1 LHVAGDGWGL
11 GPLQLRGDSWQL
23 RAEVAAA
30 GQKLHAALS
39 ARGPRIGELDGR
51 LDAVLRGPWALDRQM
66 PWRGEV
72 RTAISDL
79 AWLGELAGERWQTAG
94 RLQASLQL
102 EGTPERPSV
111 SGTLRGDDLALSFPE
126 QGMRLARGRLA
137 AQLDD
142 NLLTIETLG
151 FDSLLEPVPRPLR
164 LADPDGAGQL
174 AARPGR
180 LEIAGR
186 LRVDRDSGGD
196 SAKLDLRLERF
207 GAYQL
212 PDQWLV
218 LSGDGQLSW
227 ADNVLGIR
235 GKLLTDAAWWQLAD
249 AGVPRLSD
257 DVHIRAGSAAGKSGV
272 PRPSLDLDLEADLGR
287 QFHFRGAG
295 LSTRLAGSLR
305 VQARGRD
312 LPRGEGRIR
321 MRDGRFDAY
330 GQRLEIERGIVTF
343 RGLLDNPGL
352 DVRAVR
358 TGLPVEP
365 GVQVSGTAQRPV
377 VRLVSDPE
385 MPDAEKL
392 SWLVLGH
399 GPEQGSAADAAVLL
413 AAAGSLLGNEKG
425 NVVQQIKR
433 ATGIDEFGVRQGAI
447 GGSGGSLPS
456 SRVVGGSFDSA
467 ATASNQIL
475 SVGKR
480 LSNDV
485 LLAYEQSL
493 NKAESVVK
501 LTVRLNRQLAL
512 IARAGTDNAL
522 DMLYT
527 ISFGGPPGRAE
538 RRRQPNEAQGAG
550 ESAGGR

>member
-1 LHVAGDGWGL
+1 
-11 GPLQLRGDSWQL
+11 
-23 RAEVAAA
+23 
-30 GQKLHAALS
+30 
-39 ARGPRIGELDGR
+39 
-51 LDAVLRGPWALDRQM
+51 
-66 PWRGEV
+66 
-72 RTAISDL
+72 
-79 AWLGELAGERWQTAG
+79 
-94 RLQASLQL
+94 
-102 EGTPERPSV
+102 
-111 SGTLRGDDLALSFPE
+111 
-126 QGMRLARGRLA
+126 
-137 AQLDD
+137 
-142 NLLTIETLG
+142 
-151 FDSLLEPVPRPLR
+151 
-164 LADPDGAGQL
+164 
-174 AARPGR
+174 
-180 LEIAGR
+180 
-186 LRVDRDSGGD
+186 
-196 SAKLDLRLERF
+196 
-207 GAYQL
+207 
-212 PDQWLV
+212 
-218 LSGDGQLSW
+218 
-227 ADNVLGIR
+227 
-235 GKLLTDAAWWQLAD
+235 
-249 AGVPRLSD
+249 
-257 DVHIRAGSAAGKSGV
+257 
-272 PRPSLDLDLEADLGR
+272 
-287 QFHFRGAG
+287 
-295 LSTRLAGSLR
+295 
-305 VQARGRD
+305 
-312 LPRGEGRIR
+312 
-321 MRDGRFDAY
+321 
-330 GQRLEIERGIVTF
+330 
-343 RGLLDNPGL
+343 
-352 DVRAVR
+352 
-358 TGLPVEP
+358 
-365 GVQVSGTAQRPV
+365 
-377 VRLVSDPE
+377 